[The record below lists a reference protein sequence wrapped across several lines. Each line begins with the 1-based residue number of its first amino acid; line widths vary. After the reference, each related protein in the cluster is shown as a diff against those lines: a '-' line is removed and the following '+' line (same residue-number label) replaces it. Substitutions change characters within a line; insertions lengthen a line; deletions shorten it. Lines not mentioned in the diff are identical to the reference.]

1 MTTINDIADLVRVL
15 QENPEWLITLRGV
28 IISDD
33 LATVPASLK
42 EINRRLDNLQTELTT
57 VGGRVSNLTGR
68 DYAGFAARY
77 APRHMDLPGEI
88 ASITLLYQE
97 GRHNDLWL
105 PELANSGV
113 LQGNITRDEAN
124 ELNTLDLVFEVSHQ
138 NGDTTLLAA
147 EVSITVDHHDVERA
161 ARRRA
166 ILARIQPLA
175 VTPVT
180 IGGAIDQDARELCAV
195 AGVTHVVLET
205 HHTTD

>member
-68 DYAGFAARY
+68 DYEGFAARY
-77 APRHMDLPGEI
+77 APRHIDLPGEI
-88 ASITLLYQE
+88 ARITLVYQE

-161 ARRRA
+161 ARRSA
-166 ILARIQPLA
+166 ILSRIQPLA

-180 IGGAIDQDARELCAV
+180 IGAAIDQDARELCAV
-195 AGVTHVVLET
+195 EGVTHVVLET

>member
-88 ASITLLYQE
+88 ASITLVYQE

-113 LQGNITRDEAN
+113 LLGNITRDEAN

-161 ARRRA
+161 ARRSA
-166 ILARIQPLA
+166 ILSRIQPLA

-180 IGGAIDQDARELCAV
+180 IGAAIDQDARELCAV
-195 AGVTHVVLET
+195 EGVTHVVLET

>member
-42 EINRRLDNLQTELTT
+42 EINRRLDNLQTELAT

-88 ASITLLYQE
+88 ASITLVYQE

-113 LQGNITRDEAN
+113 LLGNITRDEAN

-161 ARRRA
+161 ARRSA

-180 IGGAIDQDARELCAV
+180 IAAAIDQDARELCAV

>member
-88 ASITLLYQE
+88 ASITLVYQE

-113 LQGNITRDEAN
+113 LLGNITRDEAN

-161 ARRRA
+161 ARRSA
-166 ILARIQPLA
+166 ILSRIQPLA

-180 IGGAIDQDARELCAV
+180 IGTAIDQDARELCAV

>member
-88 ASITLLYQE
+88 ASITLVYQE

-161 ARRRA
+161 ARRRT
-166 ILARIQPLA
+166 ILSRIQPLA

-180 IGGAIDQDARELCAV
+180 IGAAIDQDARELCAV
-195 AGVTHVVLET
+195 EGVTHVVLET

>member
-42 EINRRLDNLQTELTT
+42 EINRRLDNLQTELAT

-88 ASITLLYQE
+88 ARITLVYQE

-113 LQGNITRDEAN
+113 LLGNITRDEAN

-161 ARRRA
+161 ARRSA

>member
-113 LQGNITRDEAN
+113 LLGNITRDEAN
-124 ELNTLDLVFEVSHQ
+124 DLNTLDLVFEVSHQ

-161 ARRRA
+161 ARRSA

-180 IGGAIDQDARELCAV
+180 IGAAIDQDARELCAV
-195 AGVTHVVLET
+195 VGVTHVVLET

>member
-42 EINRRLDNLQTELTT
+42 EINRRLDNLQTELAT
-57 VGGRVSNLTGR
+57 VGGRVSNQTGR

-88 ASITLLYQE
+88 VRITLVYQE

-113 LQGNITRDEAN
+113 LLGNITRDEAN

-161 ARRRA
+161 ARRSA

-180 IGGAIDQDARELCAV
+180 IGGSIDQDARELCAV

>member
-88 ASITLLYQE
+88 ASITLVYQE

-161 ARRRA
+161 ARRSA
-166 ILARIQPLA
+166 ILSRIQLLA

-180 IGGAIDQDARELCAV
+180 IGAAIDQDARELCAV
-195 AGVTHVVLET
+195 EGVTHVVLET

>member
-68 DYAGFAARY
+68 DYEGFAARY
-77 APRHMDLPGEI
+77 APRHIDLPGEI
-88 ASITLLYQE
+88 ARITLVYQE

-161 ARRRA
+161 ARRSA
-166 ILARIQPLA
+166 ILSRIQPLA

-180 IGGAIDQDARELCAV
+180 IGAAIDQDARELCAME
-195 AGVTHVVLET
+195 GVTHVVLET

>member
-77 APRHMDLPGEI
+77 APRHIDLPGEI
-88 ASITLLYQE
+88 ARITLVYQE

-113 LQGNITRDEAN
+113 LHGNITRDEAN

-161 ARRRA
+161 ARRSA
-166 ILARIQPLA
+166 ILSRIQPLA

-180 IGGAIDQDARELCAV
+180 IGAAIDQDARELCTV
-195 AGVTHVVLET
+195 EGVTNVVLET
-205 HHTTD
+205 HHTAD

>member
-88 ASITLLYQE
+88 ASITLVYQE

-113 LQGNITRDEAN
+113 LLGNITRDEAN

-161 ARRRA
+161 ARRSA

-180 IGGAIDQDARELCAV
+180 IGAAIDQDARELCAV
-195 AGVTHVVLET
+195 EGVTHVVLET

>member
-88 ASITLLYQE
+88 ASITLVYQE

-113 LQGNITRDEAN
+113 LLGNITRDEAN

-161 ARRRA
+161 ARRSA
-166 ILARIQPLA
+166 ILSRIQPLA

-180 IGGAIDQDARELCAV
+180 IGAAIDQDARELCAV

>member
-77 APRHMDLPGEI
+77 APRHIDLPGEI
-88 ASITLLYQE
+88 ARITLVYQE

-161 ARRRA
+161 ARRSA
-166 ILARIQPLA
+166 ILSRIQPLA

-180 IGGAIDQDARELCAV
+180 IGAAIDQDARELCAV
-195 AGVTHVVLET
+195 EGVTHVVLET

>member
-42 EINRRLDNLQTELTT
+42 EINRRLDNLQTELAT

-88 ASITLLYQE
+88 ASITLVYQE

-113 LQGNITRDEAN
+113 LLGNITRDEAN

-161 ARRRA
+161 ARRSA
-166 ILARIQPLA
+166 ILSRIQPLA

-180 IGGAIDQDARELCAV
+180 IAAAIDQDARELCAV